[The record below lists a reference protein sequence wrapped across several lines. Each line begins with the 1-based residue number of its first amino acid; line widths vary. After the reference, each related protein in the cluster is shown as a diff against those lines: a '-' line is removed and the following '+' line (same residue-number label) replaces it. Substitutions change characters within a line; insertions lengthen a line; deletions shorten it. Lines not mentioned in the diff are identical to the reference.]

1 MLTSSIGEINYLVY
15 LVELVVIPFRGRL
28 TEGGGSRFRE
38 ESFSRLKRVGRND
51 SRPHPRWFW
60 ANGITTIELQNGR
73 VGRSPRRCATA
84 LVESVQTAIL
94 VVSNLCDPTDLN
106 D

>member
-1 MLTSSIGEINYLVY
+1 MAALAPQPLRPHPIEALLMLTSSIGEINYLV
-15 LVELVVIPFRGRL
+15 
-28 TEGGGSRFRE
+28 
-38 ESFSRLKRVGRND
+38 
-51 SRPHPRWFW
+51 
-60 ANGITTIELQNGR
+60 ELQNGR
-73 VGRSPRRCATA
+73 VGRPPSRCTTA